1 MKITKVDVMLS
12 DVDPTMLV
20 HFRPILCRI
29 YTDEGIYGDG
39 EAAIAYSVGAPAAF
53 GMLKDLAPLIIGMDP
68 MDNEVIWD
76 KLYQKTFWARNGGH
90 IVYSGLAAI
99 DMALWDIKGKAL
111 GMPVY
116 RLLGGKFRSE
126 IRAYASQLQSG
137 WAANRV
143 KCKEPQEY
151 ADAALKAKEEGYDC
165 VKYDFFSYAPDG
177 REYHGEDYNRILS
190 PATLRMLEARTAAV
204 REAMGPDGDII
215 VESHARPSANA
226 AVQIGQALEKYGIYY
241 YEEPN
246 TPTPKMTKYISDHV
260 NIPLA
265 SGERIVTRWQ
275 YAPYFENNSLRVIQ
289 PDMGNCGG
297 ITETKKICDMAFIY
311 DVNVQLH
318 VCASPLSTAAALQL
332 EVAIPNFLIHEHHVN
347 ALSDFMRR
355 LCIYEYRP
363 VNGKFTVP
371 ELPGL
376 GNEFSEYA
384 LTHCEKATIQ

>member
-1 MKITKVDVMLS
+1 MKITKIDVMLS

-39 EAAIAYSVGAPAAF
+39 EAAIAYSCGAPAAY
-53 GMLKDLAPLIIGMDP
+53 GMLKDLAPLVIGMNP
-68 MDNEVIWD
+68 LDNEIIWD
-76 KLYQKTFWARNGGH
+76 KLFQKTFWARNGGH
-90 IVYSGLAAI
+90 IVYSGLSAI

-111 GMPVY
+111 GLPVY
-116 RLLGGKFRSE
+116 QLLGGKFRSE

-137 WAANRV
+137 WAAVRV

-151 ADAALKAKEEGYDC
+151 AEAALKAKEEGYDC

-177 REYHGEDYNRILS
+177 REYNGEDYNRILS

-204 REAMGPDGDII
+204 REALGPDGDII
-215 VESHARPSANA
+215 VESHGRPNANA
-226 AVQIGQALEKYGIYY
+226 AVQIGQALEKYGIFY

-246 TPTPKMTKYISDHV
+246 TPTPKMTRYIADHV

-275 YAPYFENNSLRVIQ
+275 YAPYFENGSLRVIQ

-297 ITETKKICDMAFIY
+297 ITETKKICDMAFAY

-318 VCASPLSTAAALQL
+318 VCASPLSTAAALHV
-332 EVAIPNFLIHEHHVN
+332 EAAIPNFLIHEQHVN

-355 LCIYEYRP
+355 LCIREYRP

-376 GNEFSEYA
+376 GNELSEYA
-384 LTHCEKATIQ
+384 LTHCEKVTIS

>member
-1 MKITKVDVMLS
+1 
-12 DVDPTMLV
+12 
-20 HFRPILCRI
+20 
-29 YTDEGIYGDG
+29 
-39 EAAIAYSVGAPAAF
+39 
-53 GMLKDLAPLIIGMDP
+53 
-68 MDNEVIWD
+68 
-76 KLYQKTFWARNGGH
+76 
-90 IVYSGLAAI
+90 
-99 DMALWDIKGKAL
+99 MALWDIKGKAL
-111 GMPVY
+111 DLPVY

-143 KCKEPQEY
+143 KCREPQEY
-151 ADAALKAKEEGYDC
+151 GEAALKAREEGYDC

-215 VESHARPSANA
+215 VESHARPNANA
-226 AVQIGQALEKYGIYY
+226 AIQIGQALEKYGIYY

-246 TPTPKMTKYISDHV
+246 TPTPKMTKYISEHV

-332 EVAIPNFLIHEHHVN
+332 EAAIPNFLIHEHHVN

-355 LCIYEYRP
+355 LCIHEYQP

-384 LTHCEKATIQ
+384 LTHCEKVTIQ

>member
-332 EVAIPNFLIHEHHVN
+332 EAAIPNFLIHEHHVN

>member
-1 MKITKVDVMLS
+1 MLS

-311 DVNVQLH
+311 DVNVQFH

-332 EVAIPNFLIHEHHVN
+332 EAAIPNFLIHEHHVN

>member
-1 MKITKVDVMLS
+1 MGSI
-12 DVDPTMLV
+12 
-20 HFRPILCRI
+20 
-29 YTDEGIYGDG
+29 
-39 EAAIAYSVGAPAAF
+39 
-53 GMLKDLAPLIIGMDP
+53 P

-90 IVYSGLAAI
+90 IVFSGLAAI

-111 GMPVY
+111 DLPVY

-143 KCKEPQEY
+143 KCREPQEY
-151 ADAALKAKEEGYDC
+151 GEAALKAREEGYDC

-215 VESHARPSANA
+215 VESHARPNANA
-226 AVQIGQALEKYGIYY
+226 AIQIGQALEKYGIYY

-246 TPTPKMTKYISDHV
+246 TPTPKMTKYISEHV

-332 EVAIPNFLIHEHHVN
+332 EAAIPNFLIHEHHVN

-355 LCIYEYRP
+355 LCIHEYQP

-384 LTHCEKATIQ
+384 LTHCEKVTIQ

>member
-12 DVDPTMLV
+12 HVDPSMLV

-39 EAAIAYSVGAPAAF
+39 EAAIAYSAGAPAAF

-90 IVYSGLAAI
+90 IVFSGLAAI

-111 GMPVY
+111 DLPVY

-143 KCKEPQEY
+143 KCREPQEY
-151 ADAALKAKEEGYDC
+151 GEAALKTREEGYDC

-215 VESHARPSANA
+215 VESHARPNANA
-226 AVQIGQALEKYGIYY
+226 AIQIGQALEKYGIYY

-246 TPTPKMTKYISDHV
+246 TPTPKMTKYISEHV

-297 ITETKKICDMAFIY
+297 ITETKNICDMAFIY

-332 EVAIPNFLIHEHHVN
+332 EAAIPNFLIHEHHVN

-355 LCIYEYRP
+355 LCIHEYQP

-384 LTHCEKATIQ
+384 LTHCEKVTIQ

>member
-1 MKITKVDVMLS
+1 MLS

-332 EVAIPNFLIHEHHVN
+332 EAAIPNFLIHEHHVN